1 MLIEN
6 INVEVSGMQMEVSK
20 NTTLLELS
28 KMFNIESKHKIILA
42 RVNNHYKELQNVVH
56 SNDKI
61 EFCDLTDKTAN
72 RVYLNGLI
80 FLVKYSFNAVFGK
93 KNGIIVKH
101 SADKALCV
109 QTIKKITRDDLKKVE
124 DKMREVVTA
133 NLPIVKVTVLKT
145 EAFEYFKR
153 HNDDDKVGL
162 LEYLPNT
169 YVHLYK
175 IGNMYNY
182 ILSKMPAETSC
193 LNEFGL
199 EYLDDDEFVIKYPT
213 VYINDKIKEYEHHKK
228 LFEVFRETKEWGK
241 LMNIMT
247 STDLNKVVSSSKI
260 NDLIRM
266 SETLQSNKLLDHAK
280 DIAKHSDKIKII
292 LIAGPSSSGKT
303 TTCNK
308 FAMYLRSLG
317 LSPKMISMDNFFKE
331 RVDTPRKENG
341 EYDFECLEALD
352 LKLFNKVIADLMN
365 GKEVKMPEFNFLTGE
380 KEFKKKMILQD
391 KDILLIEGIHA
402 LNPKLLVDI
411 DKEHKFKIYLSP
423 LTSVNI
429 DSDNRMSTT
438 DNRLLRRMVRD
449 NRTRGYN
456 VSDTL
461 NLWDSVREGE
471 EKYVFPYQDE
481 ADFVF
486 DTSLI
491 YEFCVLK
498 TYVLPLLYSVKYDNP
513 NYDEARRLIKVLDV
527 FLPIPSE
534 AIPDDS
540 ILREFIGGSCF

>member
-145 EAFEYFKR
+145 EAFEYFKK

-241 LMNIMT
+241 LMNIRT